1 MQKGYLKPTP
11 DQTFELIG
19 GNNPAYNFATIY
31 TKSFELQSQGDFE
44 AACNLRFKAVQD
56 LQEILPEE
64 EEVTLEWNHRN
75 SAAAIEIVNCSA
87 VDHFLINDIEMAS
100 ALLELSLDIDPED
113 HLEASNLLAFCY
125 VALGEDEL
133 FDEIIN
139 DISEKQVTRTLL
151 MLWSSFMRQGTLSEP
166 DLKLFKSRYAPYYD
180 EFIAEVH
187 PSDDKYL
194 SDIESEKPSSAA
206 LARELW
212 LKTEILWEQSPEFIE
227 ALRNQV

>member
-11 DQTFELIG
+11 DQTFELISG
-19 GNNPAYNFATIY
+19 DNPAYKFVDIHA
-31 TKSFELQSQGDFE
+31 KSFELQAKGDFE

-56 LQEILPEE
+56 LQEVLPED

-125 VALGEDEL
+125 IALGEEEL

-139 DISEKQVTRTLL
+139 DISDKQVTRTLL
-151 MLWSSFMRQGTLSEP
+151 LVWSSFMREGKFSEA
-166 DLKLFKSRYAPYYD
+166 DLKLFKSRYAPYFK
-180 EFIAEVH
+180 EFTAEEH
-187 PSDDKYL
+187 PSDEKYL
-194 SDIESEKPSSAA
+194 KDIESEKPSQEA

-212 LKTEILWEQSPEFIE
+212 FKTEILWEQFPEFIE
-227 ALRNQV
+227 ALREA